1 MRVEIFRN
9 IIDFLKSMSPISI
22 VLNIGLGTAI
32 LILGIIF
39 LRKQQQTQGQKIS
52 GWICVTISV
61 LAFLGAVSNW
71 LFTFIVFA

>member
-1 MRVEIFRN
+1 MIVEIFRN

-39 LRKQQQTQGQKIS
+39 LRKQQQTQGLKIG
-52 GWICVTISV
+52 GWICVAISV

-71 LFTFIVFA
+71 LFTYIVFA

>member
-1 MRVEIFRN
+1 M
-9 IIDFLKSMSPISI
+9 
-22 VLNIGLGTAI
+22 

-39 LRKQQQTQGQKIS
+39 LRKQQQTQGQKVG
-52 GWICVTISV
+52 GWICVAISV